1 MISFKLLMRV
11 KVYTSF
17 QTFLGPKLPFR
28 SFGSTMISSPTEK
41 GIVMIGGATTK
52 GVTANRIVSYN
63 FVELSGNSVE
73 TLEWKILEHKLQYAR
88 YGHVSFSISNKLAST
103 LTT

>member
-1 MISFKLLMRV
+1 
-11 KVYTSF
+11 
-17 QTFLGPKLPFR
+17 
-28 SFGSTMISSPTEK
+28 MISSPTEK
-41 GIVMIGGATTK
+41 GIVIIGGLTTK

-63 FVELSGNSVE
+63 FVELSGNSIE

-88 YGHVSFSISNKLAST
+88 FGHVSFSISNKLAST

>member
-1 MISFKLLMRV
+1 M
-11 KVYTSF
+11 YTSF
-17 QTFLGPKLPFR
+17 QTFLGPKLPFAL
-28 SFGSTMISSPTEK
+28 FGSTMISSPTEK

-73 TLEWKILEHKLQYAR
+73 TLEWKILEQKLHHPR
-88 YGHVSFSISNKLAST
+88 YGHISFCISNEI
-103 LTT
+103 

>member
-1 MISFKLLMRV
+1 M
-11 KVYTSF
+11 YTSF
-17 QTFLGPKLPFR
+17 QTFLGPKLPFAL
-28 SFGSTMISSPTEK
+28 FGSTMISSPTEK

-88 YGHVSFSISNKLAST
+88 YGHVSFSISNDIAST
-103 LTT
+103 LTSESVASSVDN